1 MTRTKEFEND
11 HFSNRFNYYC
21 LCGLEKFFFKWKV
34 TKLFRMLPL
43 KQAGLYFLILML
55 FEARLINKIT

>member
-1 MTRTKEFEND
+1 MWSREV
-11 HFSNRFNYYC
+11 
-21 LCGLEKFFFKWKV
+21 FFKWKV

-55 FEARLINKIT
+55 FEARLKNKIT